1 MPYNERD
8 ANRLAMANMVVRVIG
23 FHFVGSTWIAPV
35 AAVSLARQGSHCDL
49 SQSLLL
55 PQWNLYGNVK
65 SDAVTSDSV
74 EQHQNCKRPDV
85 ARHSND
91 RMVSER
97 VHFVSLDV
105 NNRFRTAHTMGC
117 LIGVVAEERE
127 DKQATMN
134 GRLVVA
140 KEEETDDSSSLA
152 CWNTK
157 AIDPRQFNNGFLLN
171 VPALLSTLLYG
182 FAGGSP
188 SSGSRS
194 GSSSAHVH
202 LVATAPGA
210 RSVDEK
216 GARYLQLNAKLRL
229 AFVAS
234 AIMDAA
240 VGQRGFFGKNDLL
253 IEPVIDVLPMSE
265 YNAAEAKLRSS
276 VKWLLARAFGEGLP
290 EEFVDP
296 FYVSGDNHA
305 QLRPTVVNAM
315 ATGELYGLAASSI
328 FHDELFASDGHKAI
342 LQTLQRY
349 VGQVIDSDG
358 NAVTETALCQTTP
371 LRVNS
376 HLAMIDHLMAA
387 MTKDVVSGQAVLT
400 ACKKQGPIRENDLPP
415 DNSEGALLYWINK
428 VCECVRDRVETSIAT
443 NGGDAPIIPEMD
455 DVYEDICDGACVAT
469 VISYYH
475 PEKLKFDDIC
485 FNDPMSLTDC
495 IHNLWL
501 IKEFCAKH
509 LPCNVFHFTY
519 EDVLYTHETLKPN
532 LNAFLA
538 ELFYFFEGSLAD
550 RPVAVPIRRSM
561 GRLET
566 NVTRN
571 QLRKPLKTQI
581 DSTPTRLP
589 NESKLHSRINSIDS
603 LMTDRSVDSLKHRH
617 FGTAS
622 GRKLYRSEV
631 DVGNSRPP
639 GTVSFL
645 DISAE
650 TNNASL
656 SSFVGKSPPSYTR
669 SETMPSVKLHSTPS
683 LIRMQLEEKRRLYEA
698 QRQKRHTEL
707 TEQRQ
712 KLSKAAFFQLKGKEI
727 SNSDNSSPTV
737 SQEQHTTETAK
748 KPSPSAPAEFDEI
761 SKNIKEMQEQMKR
774 LSMEQEKLQQLVKS
788 RQESTTLFSPVAASV
803 APLFNAQSLICLPS
817 SAFPQMCPSSSVGEM
832 AVQSP
837 VDGNRQDTAA
847 VDDQSFM
854 LHANGKRVSR
864 LDPPLEF
871 SNNIA
876 SWGMTCSVNRPPRRT
891 WQSLSSSQNGDQPG
905 GPQYAASMVDLPACR
920 EAYEEEKAQLAENF
934 QSASKDADDNVTCR
948 LEEKTTDGNI
958 SMNGVLEAKPTATDD
973 GHRRTSA
980 VAPFEALADK
990 ERDSSPGIGFVIAA
1004 ESQKLDEEELLRRK
1018 EQKFARVLRRREEM
1032 ELRRAKVEEENAQRR
1047 AKLMQRMEEE
1057 ERRKREKE
1065 LRRQRVLEEYQKRKA
1080 EQEAMEQSS
1089 SSSFGT
1095 LPNVTPRSRLTR
1107 NQSQPPVRPKSQMM
1121 SSRTALQ
1128 TDTSSVSNIDR
1139 LTDSCVSEPGL
1150 SEPALKLY
1158 VKPVQKSNRTIVYNA
1173 IQHNV
1178 LVGSVNV
1185 DVKRKVLEELAKS
1198 DGKHFLLLFRDQKCQ
1213 FRGLYCWDQT
1223 SETVH
1228 KLYGVGPKSCTE
1240 SMMNLLFK
1248 YDSGAKQFSY
1258 IPSKH
1263 LSATIDAFTIKDDFW
1278 QRKQSSLTPR
1288 R

>member
-1 MPYNERD
+1 M
-8 ANRLAMANMVVRVIG
+8 
-23 FHFVGSTWIAPV
+23 
-35 AAVSLARQGSHCDL
+35 Q
-49 SQSLLL
+49 LLL
-55 PQWNLYGNVK
+55 
-65 SDAVTSDSV
+65 
-74 EQHQNCKRPDV
+74 
-85 ARHSND
+85 
-91 RMVSER
+91 
-97 VHFVSLDV
+97 
-105 NNRFRTAHTMGC
+105 
-117 LIGVVAEERE
+117 GVFKYVF
-127 DKQATMN
+127 Q
-134 GRLVVA
+134 
-140 KEEETDDSSSLA
+140 SS
-152 CWNTK
+152 
-157 AIDPRQFNNGFLLN
+157 
-171 VPALLSTLLYG
+171 
-182 FAGGSP
+182 
-188 SSGSRS
+188 
-194 GSSSAHVH
+194 
-202 LVATAPGA
+202 
-210 RSVDEK
+210 
-216 GARYLQLNAKLRL
+216 RYLQLNVKLRL
-229 AFVAS
+229 KFVAS

-296 FYVSGDNHA
+296 FYVSEDNHA

-443 NGGDAPIIPEMD
+443 NCGDAPIIPEMD

-538 ELFYFFEGSLAD
+538 ELFYFFEGSLA
-550 RPVAVPIRRSM
+550 
-561 GRLET
+561 G
-566 NVTRN
+566 
-571 QLRKPLKTQI
+571 
-581 DSTPTRLP
+581 
-589 NESKLHSRINSIDS
+589 KLHSRINSIDS
-603 LMTDRSVDSLKHRH
+603 LMTDRSVDSLKYRH

-656 SSFVGKSPPSYTR
+656 SSFVGKTPPSYTR

-727 SNSDNSSPTV
+727 SNSDNSSPSV
-737 SQEQHTTETAK
+737 NQEQHSIEPAK
-748 KPSPSAPAEFDEI
+748 KPSPSAPAEFVEI

-788 RQESTTLFSPVAASV
+788 KQESTTAMFSPVAASV
-803 APLFNAQSLICLPS
+803 TPLFNAQSLICLPS
-817 SAFPQMCPSSSVGEM
+817 SAFPQMCPSSSVGEV

-837 VDGNRQDTAA
+837 VDDSRQDGVAPI
-847 VDDQSFM
+847 DDQSFM

-871 SNNIA
+871 SNNI
-876 SWGMTCSVNRPPRRT
+876 SNWGMTCSVNRPPRRT
-891 WQSLSSSQNGDQPG
+891 WQSLSNTQNGA
-905 GPQYAASMVDLPACR
+905 QYAASMVDLPACR

-934 QSASKDADDNVTCR
+934 QSVSKDAEDNVSCR
-948 LEEKTTDGNI
+948 LEEKSTDGNI
-958 SMNGVLEAKPTATDD
+958 SMNGVLEEKATATDD

-980 VAPFEALADK
+980 VAPFEAVADK

-1004 ESQKLDEEELLRRK
+1004 ESQKLNEEELLRRK

-1089 SSSFGT
+1089 SSFGT

-1121 SSRTALQ
+1121 SSSRTALQ
-1128 TDTSSVSNIDR
+1128 TDASSVGNIDK
-1139 LTDSCVSEPGL
+1139 LMDSCVSEPGL

-1223 SETVH
+1223 SDTVH